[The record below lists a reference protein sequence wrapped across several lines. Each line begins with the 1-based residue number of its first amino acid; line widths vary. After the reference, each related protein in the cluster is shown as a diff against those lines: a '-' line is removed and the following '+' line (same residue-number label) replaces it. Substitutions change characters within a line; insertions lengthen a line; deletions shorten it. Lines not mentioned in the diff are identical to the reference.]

1 MSNAET
7 YKKLCKERGE
17 EIDLEFLESLETG
30 DLIIQQKKERRD
42 KVESYNMSET
52 DKKSDNFYG
61 DCDSPYTME
70 NGTATVFYIITMV
83 VGTLF
88 IDRWLI
94 YIAATLIYFGF
105 KNRHNKKK

>member
-7 YKKLCKERGE
+7 YKKICKEKGE
-17 EIDLEFLESLETG
+17 EVDLEFLKSLETG

-42 KVESYNMSET
+42 QVELYNMSET
-52 DKKSDNFYG
+52 DKQLDNFYG
-61 DCDSPYTME
+61 DCDSPYTIE
-70 NGTATVFYIITMV
+70 NSTATVFYIITMV